1 VQQTSWFRTTAG
13 LVTSVVIWA
22 VLLVLDL
29 WLLIADPTQR
39 LQHALLLVLPLL
51 LGGMAVGRL
60 RAALRARAA
69 AERQPLD
76 DGA

>member
-1 VQQTSWFRTTAG
+1 MQETPWFRTTAWLG
-13 LVTSVVIWA
+13 TAVGIWA
-22 VLLVLDL
+22 VLFVLDL
-29 WLLIADPTQR
+29 VVLLTDPTHR
-39 LQHALLLVLPLL
+39 LQHALQLLPPLL

-69 AERQPLD
+69 ERHPLD